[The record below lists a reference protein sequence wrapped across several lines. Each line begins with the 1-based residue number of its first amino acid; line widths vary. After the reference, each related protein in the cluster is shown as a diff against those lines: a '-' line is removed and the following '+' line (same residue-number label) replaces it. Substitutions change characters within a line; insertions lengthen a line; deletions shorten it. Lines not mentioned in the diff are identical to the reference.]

1 MIKINLLPVRE
12 ARRKANLRQQGILL
26 GIALIAAVVVCGTLH
41 TAIAASISSERGRVV
56 AAQAELGKLEETLK
70 EVERFRQE
78 KEDIE
83 RKLRVIHRLEESRS
97 GPVRIMD
104 EISSRIPDRMWL
116 KAMSLRNGVLEI
128 DGFGIDN
135 EVIAA
140 FMTSLEESKFLTE
153 VELQSSQLTESK
165 GLKLNEFKITCRD
178 VVATAARQADKAA
191 EKQTDKKDSKP
202 RRKRR

>member
-56 AAQAELGKLEETLK
+56 AAQTELNKLEETLK
-70 EVERFRQE
+70 QVERFRKE

-83 RKLRVIHRLEESRS
+83 RKLRVIKRLEDSRS

-116 KAMSLRNGVLEI
+116 KNMTLRNGLLELS
-128 DGFGIDN
+128 GYSIDN

-140 FMTSLEESKFLTE
+140 FMTSLEESKFLTD
-153 VELQSSQLTESK
+153 VELQSSQLTETK
-165 GLKLNEFKITCRD
+165 GLKLNEFKISCRD
-178 VVATAARQADKAA
+178 VIATAARQASKAA
-191 EKQTDKKDSKP
+191 EKKSGKKSKK

>member
-41 TAIAASISSERGRVV
+41 TAIAASISSERSRVV
-56 AAQAELGKLEETLK
+56 AAQAELAKLEETLK
-70 EVERFRQE
+70 EVERFRKE

-83 RKLRVIHRLEESRS
+83 RKLRVIQRLEESRS

-178 VVATAARQADKAA
+178 VIANAARMADKAA
-191 EKQTDKKDSKP
+191 QKKTDKKDSKP

>member
-41 TAIAASISSERGRVV
+41 TAIAASISSERARVT
-56 AAQAELGKLEETLK
+56 AAQAELAKLEETLK
-70 EVERFRQE
+70 EVERFRKE
-78 KEDIE
+78 KEEIE
-83 RKLRVIHRLEESRS
+83 RKLRVIKRLEESRN

-104 EISSRIPDRMWL
+104 EVSSRIPDRMWL
-116 KAMSLRNGVLEI
+116 KNMTLRNGVLEL

-140 FMTSLEESKFLTE
+140 FMTSLEESRFLTE

-165 GLKLNEFKITCRD
+165 GLKLNEFKISCRD
-178 VVATAARQADKAA
+178 VVAAAAKQADRAA
-191 EKQTDKKDSKP
+191 EKQSGTKGKKK

>member
-26 GIALIAAVVVCGTLH
+26 GIALIAAVLVCGGLH

-56 AAQAELGKLEETLK
+56 AAQTELKKLEETLK
-70 EVERFRQE
+70 QVERFRKE

-83 RKLRVIHRLEESRS
+83 RKLRVIKRLEESRS

-104 EISSRIPDRMWL
+104 EIATRIPDRMWL
-116 KAMSLRNGVLEI
+116 KNMSLRNGLLEI
-128 DGFGIDN
+128 DGYSIDN

-140 FMTSLEESKFLTE
+140 FMTSLEDSKYLSD

-165 GLKLNEFKITCRD
+165 GLNLNEFKIQCRD
-178 VVATAARQADKAA
+178 VVATAARQA
-191 EKQTDKKDSKP
+191 EKSANRGSGQKSKKK